1 MFCYRICKW
10 CSLLLIINFIL
21 SSCSVQKQISKSAK
35 LLIEDPAIANA
46 HIGISVYDPSTN
58 RYWYG
63 YQSDK
68 YFTPASNTKIFSCY
82 AAMKYL
88 GDSLIAFQFAEND
101 TALFIIPSGDP
112 TFLHPDY
119 KSQPA
124 VQFLQK
130 TKKNI
135 YITDNNWKD
144 NAWGSGWSWDDYN
157 GGYMAERSAL
167 PVYGNVIKWIQS
179 KDTSEEAVLTNQQVI
194 SVFSEP
200 EINWP
205 VSFNAE
211 THDSVFRVERTLTGN
226 EFKINQG
233 NEAYA
238 EQEIPF
244 ITNGAH
250 SALELLK
257 DTVGKEIILNNKFKI
272 NRPLSVLHSQPLDSM
287 LKPMMYRSDNFFAE
301 QSLLM
306 VSNRL
311 LGYMND
317 EKVIDTLLRTDLK
330 DLPQKPNWA
339 DGSGL
344 SRYDAFTPQDFVAI
358 LNKMKNEFGIKR
370 MQAIFPTG
378 GTGTLKN
385 YYKADSG
392 YFFAKTGSLSDVI
405 ALSGFFYTRKNKL
418 LFFSVLVNNHHSA
431 PFMVRKAVE
440 RFLKGIRNKY

>member
-1 MFCYRICKW
+1 
-10 CSLLLIINFIL
+10 L
-21 SSCSVQKQISKSAK
+21 
-35 LLIEDPAIANA
+35 P
-46 HIGISVYDPSTN
+46 
-58 RYWYG
+58 
-63 YQSDK
+63 
-68 YFTPASNTKIFSCY
+68 
-82 AAMKYL
+82 
-88 GDSLIAFQFAEND
+88 
-101 TALFIIPSGDP
+101 
-112 TFLHPDY
+112 
-119 KSQPA
+119 
-124 VQFLQK
+124 LQ
-130 TKKNI
+130 
-135 YITDNNWKD
+135 
-144 NAWGSGWSWDDYN
+144 
-157 GGYMAERSAL
+157 
-167 PVYGNVIKWIQS
+167 
-179 KDTSEEAVLTNQQVI
+179 
-194 SVFSEP
+194 P

-431 PFMVRKAVE
+431 PFMVRKAIE